1 MQQILSYSP
10 EVLKGFSEMAPQ
22 SHDSAPKAEECFSKS
37 CSQETLE
44 FLSSRDQFWLE
55 LCVLMH
61 PAVIQAFCKKGVR
74 ITEALSL
81 DQYV

>member
-1 MQQILSYSP
+1 MIL
-10 EVLKGFSEMAPQ
+10 PQ
-22 SHDSAPKAEECFSKS
+22 KLRNAFRNLALRT
-37 CSQETLE
+37 QETLE

-81 DQYV
+81 DQYVQTSRDSWPGC